1 MIRRLTAVLAL
12 LVACS
17 TAVILTGADEEV
29 GKRKIRIPFD
39 NAFGLT
45 EGGDLRVGGV
55 KAGATK
61 KFGISRGPECQSRRT
76 RKAGPPRTCAIVEAR
91 ITEPGFNSFRAD
103 THCDIRQQSL
113 IGEYYVDCQPGS
125 SKKGL
130 KNDVVPIDQT
140 TSTIPGDLVLD
151 VMRRPYRERFR
162 LLLSELGTGLAGR
175 PQDLANVLRKAHPGL
190 RETSKTLAILESQ
203 TKIIRDFIDDSDAV
217 VAELERRKEDVS
229 RWIDSA
235 ENISRISASRR
246 GDIAAG
252 FERLPRFLDELQP
265 TMVRLGELT
274 DEQTPLLI
282 DLRRAAPG
290 LNTFFSRLGP
300 FSEAS
305 RPSIRSLGETS
316 IKGLRSIRASSDEIH
331 ELRLL
336 AANAPRLGK
345 PLRQLLQT
353 ADDRSR
359 GRPDTRAA
367 ATAPP
372 NNSNDPTTIANSDR
386 TAFTAMES
394 VWNYVYWQT
403 LAINEFDSLSHF
415 LRVLLVIGSECAPYA
430 NAEQAKDKE
439 RQEHCNSWL
448 GPYQPGVNAADPTED
463 GAADRL
469 SEKPQKKGEK
479 RGAGDPE
486 APPEP
491 GERDPSKPQI
501 VLPPGLQEVQNDGRR
516 QAEERQPQSG
526 SDGASAPQG
535 GSPQPAPDQLLD
547 FLLAP

>member
-12 LVACS
+12 VVACFA
-17 TAVILTGADEEV
+17 AVVLTGADEEK
-29 GKRKIRIPFD
+29 GKRTIRIPFD
-39 NAFGLT
+39 NVFGLT

-55 KAGATK
+55 KAGVTK
-61 KFGISRGPECQSRRT
+61 KFGVSKGPECQSKKT
-76 RKAGPPRTCAIVEAR
+76 TAQGVPRTCAVVEAK

-103 THCDIRQQSL
+103 ASCNIRQQSL
-113 IGEYYVDCQPGS
+113 IGEYFVDCQPGS
-125 SKKGL
+125 SQQGL
-130 KNDVVPIDQT
+130 RNDTIPIDQT
-140 TSTIPGDLVLD
+140 TSTIPADLVLN

-162 LLLSELGTGLAGR
+162 LILAELGTGLAGR
-175 PQDLANVLRKAHPGL
+175 PEDLANVLRKAHPGL
-190 RETSKTLAILESQ
+190 RETSKTLGILEGQ

-217 VAELERRKEDVS
+217 VAELERNKEEVS

-252 FERLPRFLDELQP
+252 FERLPRFLDELDP
-265 TMVRLGELT
+265 TMVRLGELA
-274 DEQTPLLI
+274 DEQTPLLR
-282 DLRRAAPG
+282 DLERAAPG
-290 LNTFFSRLGP
+290 LNTFFTRLGP
-300 FSEAS
+300 FAEAS
-305 RPSIRSLGETS
+305 RPSIRSLGDAS
-316 IKGLRSIRASSDEIH
+316 IKGERSIRASSDEID
-331 ELRLL
+331 ELRKL

-367 ATAPP
+367 QTAPP
-372 NNSNDPTTIANSDR
+372 NPDPTSIANSDR

-394 VWNYVYWQT
+394 VWNYIFWQT
-403 LAINEFDSLSHF
+403 LAINQFDSISHA
-415 LRVLLVIGSECAPYA
+415 LRVMLVVGSECAAYA
-430 NAEQAKDKE
+430 NAEEAKHKE

-448 GPYQPGVNAADPTED
+448 GPYQPGVNAPDPTED
-463 GAADRL
+463 GAPDDL
-469 SEKPQKKGEK
+469 SPTRAKEGEK

-486 APPEP
+486 ALPEP

-501 VLPPGLQEVQNDGRR
+501 VLPPGLQDVQNDGRR
-516 QAEERQPQSG
+516 AAQGQPAPSVP
-526 SDGASAPQG
+526 GAPAQPGDSA
-535 GSPQPAPDQLLD
+535 QPAPDQLLD